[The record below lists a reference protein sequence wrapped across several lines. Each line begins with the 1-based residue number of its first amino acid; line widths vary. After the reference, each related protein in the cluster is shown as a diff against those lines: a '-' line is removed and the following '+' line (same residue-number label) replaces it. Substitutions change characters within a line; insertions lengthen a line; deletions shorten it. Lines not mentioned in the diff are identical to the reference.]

1 MSDDSADTERT
12 REHLGSSTALDVAKA
27 AKVSRIMVSRAF
39 NPEASVRPD
48 KRQHILDVA
57 ASLGYHPDMAARAM
71 VTRRSNLVAV
81 VVSTLANPWE
91 AQEIDALTAVLQED
105 GLAVMVFRMEHKSRL
120 QFNFAHIRAYRP
132 AAVIAYM
139 DDLKPHQLRRAFG
152 NSPAIYPVYGAH
164 APTDHDEHMVDRL
177 HVEQHE
183 GIANAVRLLAGTGRK
198 RLLYVRGEGAASDL
212 DRVDALEEALAEHS
226 IVFEA
231 AIDGNFDYATTRAAV
246 INYWRREG
254 QPDAIFAANDTSAFG
269 AIDALRYDL
278 GVSVPQQCAVVGFD
292 NIREAA
298 WQAYNLTT
306 IGVDLR
312 ERVQA
317 LRRMVAARVS
327 EPRARSMVETI
338 RARLV
343 VRGTA

>member
-1 MSDDSADTERT
+1 VSDSSVSADE
-12 REHLGSSTALDVAKA
+12 LGPANPGPTALDVARA

-39 NPEASVRPD
+39 NPEASVRAD

-57 ASLGYHPDMAARAM
+57 AALGYHPDMAARAM
-71 VTRRSNLVAV
+71 VTRRSNLVAL

-91 AQEIDALTAVLQED
+91 AQEIDALTATLQED
-105 GLAVMVFRMEHKSRL
+105 GLAVLVFRIEHHGRMPL
-120 QFNFAHIRAYRP
+120 NFAHIRAYRP
-132 AAVIAYM
+132 MAVIAYM

-152 NSPAIYPVYGAH
+152 NSPAIYPVYGPTP
-164 APTDHDEHMVDRL
+164 PTDLDEHMVDRL

-212 DRVDALEEALAEHS
+212 DRMAALEEALAAHS
-226 IVFEA
+226 IAFEG
-231 AIDGNFDYATTRAAV
+231 AIDGNFDYATTRAALN
-246 INYWRREG
+246 NYWRGDRL
-254 QPDAIFAANDTSAFG
+254 PDAIFAANDTSAFG
-269 AIDALRYDL
+269 AIDALRHDL
-278 GVSVPQQCAVVGFD
+278 GVRVPQDCAVIGFD

-298 WQAYNLTT
+298 WQAYDLTT
-306 IGVDLR
+306 IGVDLH

-317 LRRMVAARVS
+317 LRRMVAARAAS
-327 EPRARSMVETI
+327 PQGRSMVETI

-343 VRGTA
+343 VRGSV